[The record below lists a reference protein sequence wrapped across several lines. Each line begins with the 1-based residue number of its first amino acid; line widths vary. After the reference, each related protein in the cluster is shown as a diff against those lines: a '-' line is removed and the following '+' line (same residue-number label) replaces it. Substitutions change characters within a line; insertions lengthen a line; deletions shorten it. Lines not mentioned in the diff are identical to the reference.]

1 MSLGSSPLH
10 ARPNSRLVP
19 IARTRQVTVNRI
31 ICGVDVSKDW
41 LDAHVAPA
49 GEAGRFGND
58 AVGLAELAAFCGHHA
73 VELVVMEASGGYER
87 LAFLLLWE
95 LGQPC
100 AAPLNARNVRR
111 FAEAMGFLEK
121 TDRID
126 AAVIAHFAAVKKIKP
141 TPPPSAGQQR
151 LAALVSRLSQVTGD
165 LVGNKQRRLRH
176 ATPRL
181 LRVSRRSSCCSSARS
196 ASCPARSPR

>member
-1 MSLGSSPLH
+1 
-10 ARPNSRLVP
+10 
-19 IARTRQVTVNRI
+19 VNRI

-49 GEAGRFGND
+49 GKAGRFGND
-58 AVGLAELAAFCGHHA
+58 AAGISELAAFCGQHE

-87 LAFLLLWE
+87 PAFLLLSE

-100 AAPLNARNVRR
+100 AAPVNARNVRR

-121 TDRID
+121 TDKID
-126 AAVIAHFAAVKKIKP
+126 AAMIAHFAVVRKLRP

-151 LAALVSRLSQVTGD
+151 LAALVSRLAQVTGD
-165 LVGNKQRRLRH
+165 SSSTSSAGLRH
-176 ATPRL
+176 ATPRRL
-181 LRVSRRSSCCSSARS
+181 PASRRSSPCSSARS
-196 ASCPARSPR
+196 AGCRARSPP